1 MDRLAARADGCIQE
15 VNTTRLYGRR
25 EISKTGG
32 KQYGKS
38 NHTGQL

>member
-15 VNTTRLYGRR
+15 VNTTRLHGRR
-25 EISKTGG
+25 ENSKSGG